1 MTRKPV
7 DIKVVVAAGVPTPD
21 AIKAALPGTAVAFAD
36 RHGFPKTHVSMCI
49 YGRGRY
55 EAVRAALAE
64 ELQVER
70 EWLDEL
76 LDGMRPAARDSGEYL
91 VLHRELLAPYDAD
104 REAVEMA
111 LPPGLVV
118 LDERPMELRDG
129 ETGGT
134 TCYRI
139 GPRPEPAPEEACA

>member
-1 MTRKPV
+1 MPRTATP
-7 DIKVVVAAGVPTPD
+7 AAD
-21 AIKAALPGTAVAFAD
+21 AGASSLATLSQAMIVCRARAKRSPGTVTGREPAGYQRSIAWAV
-36 RHGFPKTHVSMCI
+36 
-49 YGRGRY
+49 
-55 EAVRAALAE
+55 
-64 ELQVER
+64 
-70 EWLDEL
+70 
-76 LDGMRPAARDSGEYL
+76 RDSGEYL